1 MTSVGRFLKDSV
13 LVYPIAVLIGGF
25 FVLPL
30 AVVFAMAFRPYDP
43 STLIGSGVTLR
54 NFVRFLGDIN
64 HLGAFARTVGISAA
78 ATLVSMILGF
88 PVAWHLHRL
97 RSGTARLWFTL
108 VVLLPLMV
116 SLVVASFAWVLILGN
131 NGILNS
137 GLRAIGLLS
146 EPIRMMNTATSVIIV
161 TVFSHISYAIL
172 TTFAALEN
180 IDPNLARA
188 AQIHG
193 ASEATI
199 FSRIILPLSLPGVLA
214 GGLIIFSL
222 SMAAFVIPFLIGGG
236 RVNVVP
242 LLIYQFTVQFF
253 DWPGA
258 AALGLLLFIVTLF
271 CSWQISA
278 LAQRWMPWER
288 LR

>member
-1 MTSVGRFLKDSV
+1 MSALARFFRGSV
-13 LVYPIAVLIGGF
+13 LALPITVLVGGF
-25 FVLPL
+25 FAIPL
-30 AVVFAMAFRPYDP
+30 AIVFAMAFRPYDP
-43 STLIGSGVTLR
+43 TTLIGSGFTLA
-54 NFVRFLGDIN
+54 NFPRFLGDGNYIA
-64 HLGAFARTVGISAA
+64 AFLRTVGISAA
-78 ATLVSMILGF
+78 ATLLSMVFGF

-108 VVLLPLMV
+108 IVLLPLMV

-137 GLRAIGLLS
+137 VLLGAGLIS
-146 EPIRMMNTATSVIIV
+146 EPIRLMNTTTGVVIV
-161 TVFSHISYAIL
+161 TVFSHISYVIL

-188 AQIHG
+188 ARIHG
-193 ASEATI
+193 VRETTI
-199 FSRIILPLSLPGVLA
+199 FTRIILPLSLPGVLA
-214 GGLIIFSL
+214 GGLIVFAL

-258 AALGLLLFIVTLF
+258 AALGLLLFVVTLA
-271 CSWQISA
+271 CSWVISVT
-278 LAQRWMPWER
+278 AQRWMPWEK